1 MDRAGELL
9 GSLADGRPRSGEELG
24 KTLDVSRAAVW
35 KLVHQLQEQGV
46 PLISEQGRGYRL
58 ARPLELLDR
67 ERIRAGLEA
76 DVRQRLVDVR
86 LARVIDSTNRQLF
99 QQLSELHL
107 PCALFAEAQSAGR
120 GRRGR
125 AWHSPF
131 GQNLYMSLAW
141 SFEEVPGGVAG
152 LSLAAGMSV
161 AEVLRGFGLGDV
173 SLKWPND
180 LVINGQKLGGLL
192 VEIQG
197 EPAGPCAV
205 VIGAGLNLQM
215 DADDTT
221 RDAIDQP
228 WTAVR
233 ERLPQWPGRNV
244 IAGAVLNGLVR
255 AMDQFGRNGFAAFR
269 QRWSDYDALSGR
281 DVRLFLGQQEIHG
294 RACGVDATGSLLM
307 DQGRGPEPWS
317 AGEVSVRPLP

>member
-24 KTLDVSRAAVW
+24 KALDVSRAAVW
-35 KLVHQLQEQGV
+35 KLVHQLQGQGV
-46 PLISEQGRGYRL
+46 PVISEQGRGYRL
-58 ARPLELLDR
+58 ARPLELLGED
-67 ERIRAGLEA
+67 RIRAGLGA
-76 DVRQRLVDVR
+76 DVSQRLIDVR
-86 LARVIDSTNRQLF
+86 VARVTDSTNRQLF
-99 QQLSELHL
+99 QQLSELEL

-125 AWHSPF
+125 TWYSPF

-141 SFEEVPGGVAG
+141 SFDQVPGGVAG

-161 AEVLRGFGLGDV
+161 AEVLRAFGLRDV

-180 LVINGQKLGGLL
+180 LVINDQKLGGLL
-192 VEIQG
+192 VELQG
-197 EPAGPCAV
+197 EPTGACAV
-205 VIGAGLNLQM
+205 VIGQGLNLQM
-215 DADDTT
+215 DVDDTT

-233 ERLPQWPGRNV
+233 DRLPHWPGRNV
-244 IAGAVLNGLVR
+244 IASAVLDGLAR
-255 AMDQFGRNGFAAFR
+255 AMDQFGRHGFTAFI
-269 QRWSDYDALSGR
+269 QRWPDYDALSGR
-281 DVRLFLGQQEIHG
+281 DVRLLLGQREIHG
-294 RACGVDATGSLLM
+294 RACGVDPTGSLLL
-307 DQGRGPEPWS
+307 DQGQGPEPWS